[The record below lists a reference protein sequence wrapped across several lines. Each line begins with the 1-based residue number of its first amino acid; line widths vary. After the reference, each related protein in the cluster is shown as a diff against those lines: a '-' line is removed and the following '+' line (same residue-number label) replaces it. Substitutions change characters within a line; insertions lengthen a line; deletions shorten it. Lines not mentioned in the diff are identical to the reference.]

1 MKTPSTFDSRR
12 FRETLGHY
20 PTGVA
25 LITGFD
31 EAGEPVGMVVG
42 SFTSVSLDPPLVAFL
57 PTKGSGRYS
66 RLQSANTFAVN
77 VLAADQEEL
86 CRRFASR
93 GETSWDGIAWSRSPQ
108 GAPVLD
114 DAVAWIECSVESVQE
129 AGDHYLVIGRVQEM
143 DVVNPVAPLLFFQ
156 GGYGRFTSLSL
167 VATAAPDLISAVRTA
182 EAARP
187 HLEDLSLRLDM
198 EVDAIAHVGS
208 ELAFVATAG
217 SGPSHTGPMLG
228 MRVPLMAPLGEQI
241 AAWCDPDVQE
251 QWLDRGGIQDAAGRE
266 AHLARLMVAR
276 ARGWSMSRLAP
287 DEEIRFYDA
296 LREYAQ
302 GESTPA
308 RERAVKATIA
318 EFTDR
323 YDPVELLPGQ
333 RYDIH
338 SIVVPV
344 AGDKGDPVL
353 YLRLVHLPARA
364 EAVEVLTWIDELR
377 RTADAIA
384 HTLGQRPYEPPLQH
398 GWG

>member
-1 MKTPSTFDSRR
+1 
-12 FRETLGHY
+12 
-20 PTGVA
+20 
-25 LITGFD
+25 
-31 EAGEPVGMVVG
+31 
-42 SFTSVSLDPPLVAFL
+42 
-57 PTKGSGRYS
+57 
-66 RLQSANTFAVN
+66 
-77 VLAADQEEL
+77 
-86 CRRFASR
+86 
-93 GETSWDGIAWSRSPQ
+93 
-108 GAPVLD
+108 
-114 DAVAWIECSVESVQE
+114 
-129 AGDHYLVIGRVQEM
+129 
-143 DVVNPVAPLLFFQ
+143 
-156 GGYGRFTSLSL
+156 
-167 VATAAPDLISAVRTA
+167 
-182 EAARP
+182 
-187 HLEDLSLRLDM
+187 
-198 EVDAIAHVGS
+198 
-208 ELAFVATAG
+208 
-217 SGPSHTGPMLG
+217 MLG

-241 AAWCDPDVQE
+241 AAWCDPETQE

-266 AHLARLMVAR
+266 AHLARLTVAR